1 MSSFQI
7 KLIAIVAMLIDHI
20 GAILIPRS
28 NQYYVLFRGIG
39 RLAFPLF
46 VFLLIEGFCHT
57 KNTKKYLLRMC
68 IFALVSEIPFNLAF
82 YNRVFYP
89 GHQNI
94 FFTLALG
101 LGMLIIIQKIE
112 TLKFDIYA
120 LSILQG
126 ATLLGFCG
134 LAFFLCT
141 DYQHL
146 GIILIMIYYLF
157 RGKNYFISL
166 AVLALYVYM
175 YLGSITNYSSMF
187 YIGLATISTCFLFF
201 YNGTRGKDIK
211 YLFYIFYPAHLLI
224 LFLIRMF
231 L

>member
-20 GAILIPRS
+20 GAIFIPRS
-28 NQYYVLFRGIG
+28 NEYYVLFRGIG

-46 VFLLIEGFCHT
+46 VFLMVEGFCHT
-57 KNTKKYLLRMC
+57 KNVYKYLLRMG
-68 IFALVSEIPFNLAF
+68 IFALISEIPFDLAF
-82 YNRVFYP
+82 NRSVFHIN
-89 GHQNI
+89 HQNV
-94 FFTLALG
+94 FFTLTLG
-101 LGMLIIIQKIE
+101 LGMLIIMGKIE
-112 TLKFDIYA
+112 TLKFDVYA

-126 ATLLGFCG
+126 ASLLGFCG
-134 LAFFLCT
+134 LAFFLKT

-146 GIILIMIYYLF
+146 GIIMIMIFYLF
-157 RGKNYFISL
+157 RGKNYYISL
-166 AVLALYVYM
+166 AVLGIYLYM
-175 YLGSITNYSSMF
+175 YIDNISSYSSMF